1 MWLNVIH
8 LASIECSP
16 GPPTGQAP
24 FCPESSGA
32 AHCSSLQ
39 PQGWGLPAR
48 PPPPFLTPRR
58 LPHILRLPAPKP
70 ERLCSLC
77 VHWTREQPREMLPET
92 ILNKHTWSGPC
103 LHLWPQPQKFQ
114 SHPSPSISPTP
125 RSPPLRPLQY
135 PPSCGSPQARPQPAG
150 ATAERRRWPA
160 SSSPACPVAS
170 HLNPLLP

>member
-1 MWLNVIH
+1 MPRVGPRLWGDALRAVRHKANVAQCDPSG
-8 LASIECSP
+8 LYRVLTW
-16 GPPTGQAP
+16 PPTGQAP

-48 PPPPFLTPRR
+48 PPPPFLTPQR

-70 ERLCSLC
+70 ARLCSLC
-77 VHWTREQPREMLPET
+77 VHWTTREQPREMLPET

-114 SHPSPSISPTP
+114 RHPSLP
-125 RSPPLRPLQY
+125 SPPPVPGQPL
-135 PPSCGSPQARPQPAG
+135 GF
-150 ATAERRRWPA
+150 
-160 SSSPACPVAS
+160 
-170 HLNPLLP
+170 L